1 MIRIHLPHNYLGLV
15 AGCLC
20 LGSLAVSCVSDD
32 LGCIE
37 DRPGYVEGNDIW
49 LTFTLKGVPG
59 VGRSASGISRAD
71 DSANHPEEEATAA
84 ENMINTDD
92 MRLILFDNRQNVI
105 KVLERKDLISF
116 ETTTDDKNNSRYEI
130 KARINKAYFDF
141 ATTSTGDIK
150 ISLMLLANL
159 SSGVTSSSNDLTD
172 ALFMKSAQ
180 WIAQQKYSF
189 APVWSADKEWYPD
202 GSTNYIPMSGWAHYT
217 IKSTDL
223 DEATTIENAHN
234 LTGEDSPLLMQRAM
248 AKIRVFDNINK
259 ENADAATTITAV
271 RIEGGNTYGAFIPD
285 FSQSG
290 CAEWAKGTTMVE
302 TPTIVADWF
311 DSSLEVNARKVGSD
325 EGGDYTDADGNT
337 FTEAFVAYMTEA
349 SRNQN
354 VKFIITSYSDNDN
367 PKTKEW
373 ELFLSNIMTPVTD
386 ITRNHIYEFTVTRS
400 MKAELNVNYTVC
412 PWVSNT
418 INVPTFD

>member
-20 LGSLAVSCVSDD
+20 LGSLAASCVSDD

-49 LTFTLKGVPG
+49 LTFTLKGEPG
-59 VGRSASGISRAD
+59 VGRSASGISRAN

-84 ENMINTDD
+84 ENKINTDD
-92 MRLILFDNRQNVI
+92 MRLILFDNRRNVI

-116 ETTTDDKNNSRYEI
+116 ITADGENNSRYEI

-159 SSGVTSSSNDLTD
+159 SSGVTSSSNELTD
-172 ALFMKSAQ
+172 NLFMKSAQ

-189 APVWSADKEWYPD
+189 APVWLVDNVWYPD
-202 GSTNYIPMSGWAHYT
+202 GSKNYIPMSGWAHYT

-223 DEATTIENAHN
+223 DEATTIENAHR
-234 LTGEDSPLLMQRAM
+234 LTSDDSPLLMQRAM

-271 RIEGGNTYGAFIPD
+271 RIEGGNANGTFIPD

-290 CAEWAKGTTMVE
+290 CAEWADGTTMVE
-302 TPTIVADWF
+302 TPTIGTNWF
-311 DSSLEVNARKVGSD
+311 DSSLKVNARKVGSD

-354 VKFIITSYSDNDN
+354 VKLIITTYSDNDN

-373 ELFLSNIMTPVTD
+373 ELFLSNIMTTVTD

>member
-20 LGSLAVSCVSDD
+20 LGSLAASCVSDD

-49 LTFTLKGVPG
+49 LTFTLKGEPG

-71 DSANHPEEEATAA
+71 DSAGHPEEEATAA

-92 MRLILFDNRQNVI
+92 MRLILFDNRRNVI

-116 ETTTDDKNNSRYEI
+116 ITTEGENNSRYEI

-141 ATTSTGDIK
+141 ATTSTGDIE

-159 SSGVTSSSNDLTD
+159 SSGVTSSSNELTD
-172 ALFMKSAQ
+172 NLFMKSAQ

-189 APVWSADKEWYPD
+189 APVWLVDNVWYPD
-202 GSTNYIPMSGWAHYT
+202 GSKNYIPMSGWAHYT

-223 DEATTIENAHN
+223 DEATTIENAHR
-234 LTGEDSPLLMQRAM
+234 LTSDDSPLLMQRAM

-271 RIEGGNTYGAFIPD
+271 RIEGGNANGTFIPD

-290 CAEWAKGTTMVE
+290 CAEWADGTTMVE

-311 DSSLEVNARKVGSD
+311 DSSLKVNARKVV
-325 EGGDYTDADGNT
+325 GDYIDADKNT
-337 FTEAFVAYMTEA
+337 FENAFVAYMTEA
-349 SRNQN
+349 SRTQD
-354 VKFIITSYSDNDN
+354 VKLVITTESTNDN
-367 PKTKEW
+367 GERVW
-373 ELFLSNIMTPVTD
+373 SFNLSAIMTTD

-400 MKAELNVNYTVC
+400 MSADLNVNYTVC

>member
-20 LGSLAVSCVSDD
+20 LGSLAASCVSDD

-71 DSANHPEEEATAA
+71 DTANHPEEEATAA
-84 ENMINTDD
+84 ENKINTDD
-92 MRLILFDNRQNVI
+92 MRLILFDNRRNVI

-116 ETTTDDKNNSRYEI
+116 ITTDGENNSRYEI

-141 ATTSTGDIK
+141 ATTSTGDIE

-180 WIAQQKYSF
+180 WIAQQKYAF
-189 APVWSADKEWYPD
+189 QPVWSADKEWYPD
-202 GSTNYIPMSGWAHYT
+202 GSTTCIPMSGWAHYT
-217 IKSTDL
+217 IKSAAL
-223 DEATTIENAHN
+223 NEATTIENALQ
-234 LTGEDSPLLMQRAM
+234 LTTDASPLLMPRAM

-259 ENADAATTITAV
+259 ENPDAATEITAV
-271 RIEGGNTYGAFIPD
+271 RIEGGNAYGAFIPD

-290 CAEWAKGTTMVE
+290 CTEWANGTTMVE
-302 TPTIVADWF
+302 TPTIGTNWF
-311 DSSLEVNARKVGSD
+311 DSTLTIKAREVGSD
-325 EGGDYTDADGNT
+325 EGGDYTDAYDNT
-337 FTEAFVAYMTEA
+337 FTEAFIAYMTEA

-354 VKFIITSYSDNDN
+354 VKLIITTYSDNDN

-373 ELFLSNIMTPVTD
+373 ELFLSNIMIPVTD

-400 MKAELNVNYTVC
+400 MSAELNINYTVC

-418 INVPTFD
+418 INVPPFD